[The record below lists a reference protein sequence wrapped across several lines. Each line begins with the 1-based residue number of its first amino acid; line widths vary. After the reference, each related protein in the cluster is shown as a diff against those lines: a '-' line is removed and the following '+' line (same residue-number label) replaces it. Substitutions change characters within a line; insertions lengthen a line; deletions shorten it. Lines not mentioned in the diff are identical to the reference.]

1 MLLHQLVD
9 RFGPAIVFINVMGSA
24 LGLPVPAMPTM
35 IIVGASTALM
45 AVNGGAFW
53 PPLAGVLAVAV
64 LGGVLGDLVWFQGG
78 RKYGDR
84 TLKTICKLSL
94 SRDTC
99 VKKTERFFGRW
110 GVRILLVAKFIP
122 GLSLVSVP
130 LAGAMGVRL
139 RSFILHDGAGVALW
153 SAVGLTVGVMFA
165 AELEMLFAMISR
177 LGRQAVIVVAV
188 LLAVYVTYRWW
199 RRRALMATL
208 EKARINVDDLYALM
222 HGNPLPVI
230 FDIRSAEKRMLDPYV
245 IPGALFA
252 DERELQKIIESYDKD
267 RKLVIYCSCPNEVS
281 AAWMAKTLRNAGFRD
296 VLPLTGGLDAWRLA
310 GFEVA
315 KLTEFGEIVAATPE
329 EAEQMANTCS
339 LPMVRDAAS
348 PNTPSANITSAPL
361 HEPGLPHGDHA

>member
-9 RFGPAIVFINVMGSA
+9 RFGPIIVFINVMGSA

-35 IIVGASTALM
+35 IIVGASIALM
-45 AVNGGAFW
+45 AVNGAAFW
-53 PPLAGVLAVAV
+53 TPLLGVLAVAV
-64 LGGVLGDLVWFQGG
+64 AGGVLGDFVWFQGG

-139 RSFILHDGAGVALW
+139 RSFIAHDGAGIALW
-153 SAVGLTVGVMFA
+153 GAVGLSVGVLFA
-165 AELEMLFAMISR
+165 AELEMVFAMISR
-177 LGRQAVIVVAV
+177 LGRQAGMVVAV
-188 LLAVYVTYRWW
+188 LLAIYVTYRWW

-208 EKARINVDDLYALM
+208 EKARITVDDLYALM
-222 HGNPLPVI
+222 HAEPLPVI
-230 FDIRSAEKRMLDPYV
+230 FDIRSPEKRMLDPFA
-245 IPGALFA
+245 IPGSLFA
-252 DERELQKIIESYDKD
+252 DERELQKIIESYDKS
-267 RKLVIYCSCPNEVS
+267 RKVVIYCSCPNEVS
-281 AAWMAKTLRNAGFRD
+281 AAWMAKTMRNAGFKD

-315 KLTEFGEIVAATPE
+315 NLTEFGELAATSPE
-329 EAEQMANTCS
+329 EAEQMASACT
-339 LPMVRDAAS
+339 LPIVQQVQAVQAAQ
-348 PNTPSANITSAPL
+348 TSQATASL
-361 HEPGLPHGDHA
+361 HEPGLPHGDRA